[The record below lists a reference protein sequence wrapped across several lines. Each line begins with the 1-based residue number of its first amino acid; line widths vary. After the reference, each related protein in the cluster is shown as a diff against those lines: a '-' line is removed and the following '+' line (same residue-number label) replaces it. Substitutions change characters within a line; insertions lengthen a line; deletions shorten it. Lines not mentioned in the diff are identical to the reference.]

1 MIAAV
6 LIAAICSAS
15 AAYGRDKP
23 GQESSCV
30 EMLLRPPK
38 PAKNFFIS
46 HPGRYANSQGKEGQ
60 DILMTLKYGAVEGCD
75 NLERLPFLRLQEKRS
90 GSSWFFPHKRF
101 WIPFPLGHGKSN
113 DPGEFA
119 LSGLPK
125 AQYSCDVREWRP
137 ASLSRPSASPR
148 AHSRH
153 SEGAGNQSHN
163 RVPDSVQTCESRAL
177 LTVTAP
183 EFRVGAIV
191 AEEGGQAALRRD
203 LESTWT
209 PARGSP
215 SSSPRSQGRTVA
227 THRTEPSKKLWQPNL
242 GRPVFCPAC
251 RIGRPTPTWATSGGC
266 ESPGRAT
273 SKLPISHRRRERH

>member
-119 LSGLPK
+119 LS
-125 AQYSCDVREWRP
+125 D
-137 ASLSRPSASPR
+137 SPR
-148 AHSRH
+148 PNTLA
-153 SEGAGNQSHN
+153 
-163 RVPDSVQTCESRAL
+163 TCENGAR
-177 LTVTAP
+177 P
-183 EFRVGAIV
+183 RFRVQVRARVRILATRKV
-191 AEEGGQAALRRD
+191 LATSPTTEYLIPYK
-203 LESTWT
+203 
-209 PARGSP
+209 PAR
-215 SSSPRSQGRTVA
+215 A
-227 THRTEPSKKLWQPNL
+227 AH
-242 GRPVFCPAC
+242 C
-251 RIGRPTPTWATSGGC
+251 
-266 ESPGRAT
+266 
-273 SKLPISHRRRERH
+273 